1 MVLQHFGLKHYPLGK
16 THTELWDD
24 GLLDRLNQR
33 FTWLLESPGVGL
45 LTGEAG
51 VGKTAALRQLTRA
64 LNPHRYQVI
73 YLAETDFGRL
83 DLYRS
88 LALALGL
95 EPVHRRA
102 ALWRDI
108 KARIQELADGKGV
121 VPLWIIDEAQNL
133 PVEFFRDLPAF
144 LNFAFDSRDL
154 MVVWLL
160 GHPHL
165 VHTLERA
172 PYAALASRIQVRLQV
187 KPITERERFKELI
200 DHAFS
205 QAGAQH
211 TLLSD
216 SGLELL
222 RQASQGLP
230 RQAGRILK
238 TSMQLAVPK
247 GLNHLPDELIQ
258 QTIEELL

>member
-24 GLLDRLNQR
+24 GLLERLNQR

-64 LNPHRYQVI
+64 LNPHRYHVI

-133 PVEFFRDLPAF
+133 PAEFFRDLPAF

-165 VHTLERA
+165 AHTLERA

-187 KPITERERFKELI
+187 KPITERKRFKELI

-238 TSMQLAVPK
+238 TSLQLAVPK

-258 QTIEELL
+258 QAIAELL

>member
-16 THTELWDD
+16 VHTELWDD
-24 GLLDRLNQR
+24 GCLVRLNER
-33 FTWLLESPGVGL
+33 FTWLLESPGMGL
-45 LTGEAG
+45 LTGESG
-51 VGKTAALRQLTRA
+51 VGKTAALRQLTQA
-64 LNPHRYQVI
+64 LNPHRYQVV

-108 KARIQELADGKGV
+108 KARILELADGKGI
-121 VPLWIIDEAQNL
+121 VPVWIIDEAQNL

-154 MVVWLL
+154 IAIWLL
-160 GHPHL
+160 GHPRL
-165 VHTLERA
+165 AHTLERA
-172 PYAALASRIQVRLQV
+172 PYAALASRIQVSLKLQPV
-187 KPITERERFKELI
+187 IERERFKLLI
-200 DHAFS
+200 DHAFD

-238 TSMQLAVPK
+238 TSLQLAVSK
-247 GLNHLPDELIQ
+247 DLNHLPDELIQ
-258 QTIEELL
+258 QAIEELL

>member
-1 MVLQHFGLKHYPLGK
+1 MVLQHFALKHYPLGK
-16 THTELWDD
+16 AHTALWDD
-24 GLLDRLNQR
+24 GVLARLNER

-64 LNPHRYQVI
+64 LNPHRYQVV

-95 EPVHRRA
+95 EPAHRRA

-108 KARIQELADGKGV
+108 KARIQELADGKAI
-121 VPLWIIDEAQNL
+121 VPIWIIDEAQNL
-133 PVEFFRDLPAF
+133 PLEFFRDLPAF

-154 MVVWLL
+154 MAV
-160 GHPHL
+160 
-165 VHTLERA
+165 TLERA
-172 PYAALASRIQVRLQV
+172 PYAALASRIQVSLKL
-187 KPITERERFKELI
+187 KPIAERERFKELI
-200 DHAFS
+200 GHAFNE
-205 QAGAQH
+205 AGAQH
-211 TLLSD
+211 TLVSD

-238 TSMQLAVPK
+238 TSLQLAVPK

-258 QTIEELL
+258 QAIEELL